1 MTKSQATP
9 DTSIPMTAL
18 DYEALS
24 EIVLDRSGIEL
35 TTQRRGEIARTL
47 GGYLA
52 DIGLDTFEQY
62 LTLLRTGP
70 LRHEEFR
77 NLLERISPSR
87 STFFDHAGQLEAFEC
102 SLLPE
107 MVAARKR
114 TRHLRI
120 FSAACG
126 RGQDAYTIAM
136 VIHRALGVRLM
147 DWTVEIFGCDLNQ
160 RSIEIASRGVY
171 TREDVRNVP
180 EIMRLRYFYERA
192 DQWAVNDETTQMVGF
207 EALDLR
213 DRAGVGR
220 HGQWD
225 AIICRDTLPDLDGQ
239 TRRDILGF
247 FHERLAEDGVLLLG
261 ESEVLPPETAPF
273 VAMPQRSLS
282 GYRRV

>member
-1 MTKSQATP
+1 MTNSQTTP
-9 DTSIPMTAL
+9 NSSIPMTAL

-35 TTQRRGEIARTL
+35 AAERRGEIAGAL
-47 GGYLA
+47 GSYLA
-52 DIGLDTFEQY
+52 DIGLGTFEQY

-87 STFFDHAGQLEAFEC
+87 TAFFDHAGQLEAFEC

-107 MVAARKR
+107 LIETRKPA
-114 TRHLRI
+114 RHLRI

-126 RGQDAYTIAM
+126 QGQDAYTIAM
-136 VIHRALGVRLM
+136 IMHRALGVRLM

-171 TREDVRNVP
+171 TREGVRNVP

-192 DQWAVNDETTQMVGF
+192 DQWAVNDEITQMVGF
-207 EALDLR
+207 ETLDLR
-213 DRAGVGR
+213 DRAGIGR

-225 AIICRDTLPDLDGQ
+225 AIICRDTLPDFDGQ

-247 FHERLAEDGVLLLG
+247 FHEHMAEDGVLLLG
-261 ESEVLPPETAPF
+261 KSEVLQPEAAPF
-273 VAMPQRSLS
+273 MAMPQRSLS

>member
-35 TTQRRGEIARTL
+35 PAERRGEIAAEL

-52 DIGLDTFEQY
+52 EMGLDTFEQY

-77 NLLERISPSR
+77 NLLERISPIR
-87 STFFDHAGQLEAFEC
+87 PAFFDQAGQLEAFEC

-107 MVAARKR
+107 LIETRKP

-126 RGQDAYTIAM
+126 QGQEAYTIAM
-136 VIHRALGVRLM
+136 IIHRALGVRLM
-147 DWTVEIFGCDLNQ
+147 DWTVEVFGCDLNQ
-160 RSIEIASRGVY
+160 RNIEIASRGVY
-171 TREDVRNVP
+171 TRQNVRSMP

-192 DQWAVNDETTQMVGF
+192 GQWAVNDEITQMVGF
-207 EALDLR
+207 ETLDLR
-213 DRAGVGR
+213 DRGGIGR
-220 HGQWD
+220 HGHWD
-225 AIICRDTLPDLDGQ
+225 AIICRDTLPHFDGQ
-239 TRRDILGF
+239 TRRSVLDC
-247 FHERLAEDGVLLLG
+247 FHEHLAEDGVLLLG
-261 ESEVLPPETAPF
+261 ESEVLPPEAAPF